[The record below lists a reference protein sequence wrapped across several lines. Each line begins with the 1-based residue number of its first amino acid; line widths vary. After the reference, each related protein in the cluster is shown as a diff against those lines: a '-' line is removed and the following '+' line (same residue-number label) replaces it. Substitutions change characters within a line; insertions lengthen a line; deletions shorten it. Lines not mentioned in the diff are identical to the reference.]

1 MKKVRTLV
9 LCRLTETE
17 KSRISRFSDR
27 LEFTFKDI
35 EKVNVTQKDVQ
46 EAEIIIGYPPR
57 KYLKEARNL
66 RWLQTLSSGVDRYLS
81 DSILH
86 PEVIVTNARG
96 SYGAAQSEFM
106 FAMLIS
112 LMKKLHIYR
121 DNQKQNRWHDEGNV
135 MMLKGSTALVIGLGD
150 IGSRYAKL
158 LKAFGVY
165 VIGVRRDPSK
175 RCEWADEIHSFINL
189 DTLIGK
195 ADIISM
201 VVPATPETKNLMN
214 SDRIGLMKKGSV
226 FVNTGRGI
234 SVDNEALCDA
244 VESGN
249 IAGAALDVFD
259 VEPLPPGHRIWKNEK
274 ILITPHIA
282 GLEYMEDNWKHTL
295 DLIEDNLE
303 AFCEGKAMR
312 NVVDR
317 SLFEFL

>member
-1 MKKVRTLV
+1 MKKIRTLV
-9 LCRLTETE
+9 LCRLTEAE
-17 KSRISRFSDR
+17 KSRISRFSDK

-81 DSILH
+81 DGILQ

-121 DNQKQNRWHDEGNV
+121 DNQKQSRWHDEGNV

-150 IGSRYAKL
+150 IGSRFAKL

-165 VIGVRRDPSK
+165 VIGVRRDPAK
-175 RCEWADEIHSFINL
+175 KCEWADEIHSFTNL

-201 VVPATPETKNLMN
+201 VVPATPETKNLM
-214 SDRIGLMKKGSV
+214 SASRIKLMKKGSV

-244 VESGN
+244 VESGD

-282 GLEYMEDNWKHTL
+282 GLEYMEDNWRHTL
-295 DLIEDNLE
+295 TLIEENLE